1 VPSLGSTAKTE
12 ASSRYEIVGQLGE
25 GGMAKV
31 YVAVSRGAE
40 GFSRS
45 FVIKRLRPELAGNT
59 EAVNQF
65 IDEGRLGA
73 SLVHSNI
80 VPVLDFGRDA
90 DGYFLAQEYI
100 LGRSIGALVEASVST
115 LGQPLTPRVVLY
127 LAQEALKALSYAHG
141 LTDDRGAP
149 MRLVHRDVS
158 PSNLMVSARGEVKLL
173 DFGIVKSESRLTK
186 TQAGMVKG
194 NLFFMSP
201 EQAKGLEV
209 DARSDV
215 FSLGMVLLN
224 ASLGTTLYSGNTSY
238 ELLNRAGAGL
248 TDEDLGRL
256 RSMPLGGLLEKALK
270 RDPGE
275 RYASADE
282 FAKAVAAVGTPA
294 TAAEVGSLVEQL
306 FGAALALETSQL
318 RAARGHS

>member
-1 VPSLGSTAKTE
+1 
-12 ASSRYEIVGQLGE
+12 
-25 GGMAKV
+25 
-31 YVAVSRGAE
+31 
-40 GFSRS
+40 
-45 FVIKRLRPELAGNT
+45 
-59 EAVNQF
+59 
-65 IDEGRLGA
+65 
-73 SLVHSNI
+73 
-80 VPVLDFGRDA
+80 VLDFGRDA

-141 LTDDRGAP
+141 LTDDRGVP